1 MVVSNK
7 FATFVEVLYLF
18 TIKPF
23 IMEKTIWLVFENG
36 AGTIHKAFENRVD
49 ALALV
54 EVLKLQTGFIDAFD
68 IVPVTYQY

>member
-1 MVVSNK
+1 MVVSKK

-36 AGTIHKAFENRVD
+36 AGTMHKAFENRAD
-49 ALALV
+49 AIALV
-54 EVLKLQTGFIDAFD
+54 EVLKLQTGFDDAFD
-68 IVPVTYQY
+68 IVPITYQY